1 MIIEKLQKNIEKEV
15 LEEPSFKEYFD
26 RFEMIKVVKSY
37 EKLGKTNITHLEI
50 RGQETEDELTKFL
63 MLRLYIKDDNQI
75 VITNIFIPFIMRQK
89 GFGMKILS
97 IIFELAKKEN
107 YALFISDMVQ
117 SFYNKMLQKNAIQ
130 INEETV
136 QIINETKLFR
146 L

>member
-15 LEEPSFKEYFD
+15 LEEPLFKEYFD

-63 MLRLYIKDDNQI
+63 MLRLYIRDDNQI

-97 IIFELAKKEN
+97 IIFELAKKED

-117 SFYNKMLQKNAIQ
+117 SFYNKMLQRNAIP
-130 INEETV
+130 INKETV
-136 QIINETKLFR
+136 RITNETKLF
-146 L
+146 

>member
-1 MIIEKLQKNIEKEV
+1 MIIEELQKNIQKKI
-15 LEEPSFKEYFD
+15 LEEPLFKKYFD
-26 RFEMIKVVKSY
+26 NFEMIKANKY
-37 EKLGKTNITHLEI
+37 FEIFDNTNIIHLEI
-50 RGQETEDELTKFL
+50 RGQETEDELKKFL
-63 MLRLYIKDDNQI
+63 MLKLYIRDDKQI
-75 VITNIFIPFIMRQK
+75 IITNIFIPFIMRQK

>member
-15 LEEPSFKEYFD
+15 LEEPLFKEYFD

-75 VITNIFIPFIMRQK
+75 VITNIFIICH
-89 GFGMKILS
+89 
-97 IIFELAKKEN
+97 
-107 YALFISDMVQ
+107 
-117 SFYNKMLQKNAIQ
+117 
-130 INEETV
+130 
-136 QIINETKLFR
+136 
-146 L
+146 

>member
-1 MIIEKLQKNIEKEV
+1 MIIEELQKNIQKRI
-15 LEEPSFKEYFD
+15 LEEPLFKKYFD
-26 RFEMIKVVKSY
+26 NFEMIKANNNFCDS
-37 EKLGKTNITHLEI
+37 NIINLEI
-50 RGQETEDELTKFL
+50 RGQETENELTKFL
-63 MLRLYIKDDNQI
+63 MLELYIREDKQI
-75 VITNIFIPFIMRQK
+75 IITNIFIPMIMRKK

-97 IIFELAKKEN
+97 IIFELAEKED

>member
-1 MIIEKLQKNIEKEV
+1 
-15 LEEPSFKEYFD
+15 
-26 RFEMIKVVKSY
+26 
-37 EKLGKTNITHLEI
+37 
-50 RGQETEDELTKFL
+50 
-63 MLRLYIKDDNQI
+63 
-75 VITNIFIPFIMRQK
+75 MRQK

-136 QIINETKLFR
+136 QITNETKLFR

>member
-1 MIIEKLQKNIEKEV
+1 MIIEQLQKNIQKRI
-15 LEEPSFKEYFD
+15 LEEPLFKKYFD
-26 RFEMIKVVKSY
+26 NFEMIKANNNFCDS
-37 EKLGKTNITHLEI
+37 NIINLEI
-50 RGQETEDELTKFL
+50 RGQETENELTKFL
-63 MLRLYIKDDNQI
+63 MLELYIREDKQI
-75 VITNIFIPFIMRQK
+75 IITNIFIPFIMRQK

>member
-1 MIIEKLQKNIEKEV
+1 MVIEKLQKNIEKEV
-15 LEEPSFKEYFD
+15 LEEPLFKEYFD
-26 RFEMIKVVKSY
+26 RFEMIKANKSY
-37 EKLGKTNITHLEI
+37 ENVSNTNITHLEI

-63 MLRLYIKDDNQI
+63 MLRLYIRDDNQI

-97 IIFELAKKEN
+97 IIFELAKKED

>member
-15 LEEPSFKEYFD
+15 LEEPLFKEYFD

-50 RGQETEDELTKFL
+50 RGQETEDELKKFL
-63 MLRLYIKDDNQI
+63 MLKLYIRDDKQI
-75 VITNIFIPFIMRQK
+75 IITNIFIPFIMRKK

-97 IIFELAKKEN
+97 IIFELAKKEG
-107 YALFISDMVQ
+107 YALFITDMVQ

>member
-15 LEEPSFKEYFD
+15 LEEPLFKEYFD

-50 RGQETEDELTKFL
+50 RGQETENELTKFL
-63 MLRLYIKDDNQI
+63 MLELYIREDKQI
-75 VITNIFIPFIMRQK
+75 IITNIFIPMIMRKK

-97 IIFELAKKEN
+97 IIFELAEKED

-117 SFYNKMLQKNAIQ
+117 SFYNKMLQRNAIP
-130 INEETV
+130 INKETV
-136 QIINETKLFR
+136 RITNETKLF
-146 L
+146 

>member
-1 MIIEKLQKNIEKEV
+1 MIIEELQKNIQKKI
-15 LEEPSFKEYFD
+15 LEEPLFKKYFD
-26 RFEMIKVVKSY
+26 NFEMIKANKY
-37 EKLGKTNITHLEI
+37 FEIFDNTNIIHLEI
-50 RGQETEDELTKFL
+50 RGQETEDELKKFL
-63 MLRLYIKDDNQI
+63 MLKLYIRDDKQI
-75 VITNIFIPFIMRQK
+75 IITNIFIPFIMRKK

-97 IIFELAKKEN
+97 IIFELAKKEG
-107 YALFISDMVQ
+107 YALFITDMVQ

>member
-1 MIIEKLQKNIEKEV
+1 MIIEELQKNIQKKIM
-15 LEEPSFKEYFD
+15 EEPLFKKYFD
-26 RFEMIKVVKSY
+26 NFEMIKANKY
-37 EKLGKTNITHLEI
+37 FEIFDNTNIIHLEI
-50 RGQETEDELTKFL
+50 RGQETEDELKKFL
-63 MLRLYIKDDNQI
+63 MLKLYIRDDKQI
-75 VITNIFIPFIMRQK
+75 IITNIFIPFIMRKK

-97 IIFELAKKEN
+97 IIFELAKKEG
-107 YALFISDMVQ
+107 YALFITDMVQ

>member
-1 MIIEKLQKNIEKEV
+1 MIIEQLQKNIQKRI
-15 LEEPSFKEYFD
+15 LEEPLFKKYFD
-26 RFEMIKVVKSY
+26 NFEMIKANNNFCDS
-37 EKLGKTNITHLEI
+37 NITHLEI

>member
-1 MIIEKLQKNIEKEV
+1 
-15 LEEPSFKEYFD
+15 
-26 RFEMIKVVKSY
+26 
-37 EKLGKTNITHLEI
+37 
-50 RGQETEDELTKFL
+50 
-63 MLRLYIKDDNQI
+63 
-75 VITNIFIPFIMRQK
+75 MRQK

>member
-1 MIIEKLQKNIEKEV
+1 MIIEELQKNIQKKI
-15 LEEPSFKEYFD
+15 LEEPLFKKYFD
-26 RFEMIKVVKSY
+26 NFEMIKANKY
-37 EKLGKTNITHLEI
+37 FEIFDNTNIIHLEI

-75 VITNIFIPFIMRQK
+75 VITNIFIPFIMRKK

-97 IIFELAKKEN
+97 IIFELAKKEG
-107 YALFISDMVQ
+107 YALFITDMVQ

>member
-1 MIIEKLQKNIEKEV
+1 MIIEELQKNIQKKI
-15 LEEPSFKEYFD
+15 LEEPLFKKYFD
-26 RFEMIKVVKSY
+26 NFEMIKANKY
-37 EKLGKTNITHLEI
+37 FEIFDNTNIIHLEI
-50 RGQETEDELTKFL
+50 RGQETEDELKKFL
-63 MLRLYIKDDNQI
+63 MLKLYIRDDKQI
-75 VITNIFIPFIMRQK
+75 IITNIFIPMIMRKK

-97 IIFELAKKEN
+97 IIFELAEKED

-136 QIINETKLFR
+136 QITNETKLFR

>member
-1 MIIEKLQKNIEKEV
+1 MIIEQLQKNIQKRI
-15 LEEPSFKEYFD
+15 LEEPLFKKYFD
-26 RFEMIKVVKSY
+26 NFEMIKANNNFCDS
-37 EKLGKTNITHLEI
+37 NIINLEI

-75 VITNIFIPFIMRQK
+75 VITNIFIPFIMRKK

-97 IIFELAKKEN
+97 IIFELAKKEG
-107 YALFISDMVQ
+107 YALFITDMVQ

-136 QIINETKLFR
+136 KLTNETKLF
-146 L
+146 

>member
-15 LEEPSFKEYFD
+15 LEEPLFKEYFD

-97 IIFELAKKEN
+97 IIFELA
-107 YALFISDMVQ
+107 S
-117 SFYNKMLQKNAIQ
+117 
-130 INEETV
+130 
-136 QIINETKLFR
+136 
-146 L
+146 

>member
-1 MIIEKLQKNIEKEV
+1 MIIEELQKNIQKKI
-15 LEEPSFKEYFD
+15 LEEPLFKKYFD
-26 RFEMIKVVKSY
+26 NFEMIKANKY
-37 EKLGKTNITHLEI
+37 FEIFDNTNIIHLEI

>member
-1 MIIEKLQKNIEKEV
+1 MIIEELQKNIQKKI
-15 LEEPSFKEYFD
+15 LEEPLFKKYFD
-26 RFEMIKVVKSY
+26 NFEMIKANKY
-37 EKLGKTNITHLEI
+37 FEIFDNTNIIHLEI
-50 RGQETEDELTKFL
+50 RGQETEDELKKFL
-63 MLRLYIKDDNQI
+63 MLKLYIRDDKQI
-75 VITNIFIPFIMRQK
+75 IITNIFIPFIMRKK

-136 QIINETKLFR
+136 QITNETKLFR